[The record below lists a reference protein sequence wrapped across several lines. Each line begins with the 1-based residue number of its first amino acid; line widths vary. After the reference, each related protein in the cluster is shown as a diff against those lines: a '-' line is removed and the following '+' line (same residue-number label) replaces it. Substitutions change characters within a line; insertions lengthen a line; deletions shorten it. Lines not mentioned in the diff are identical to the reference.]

1 MSAHG
6 PPPAT
11 WVLLRGL
18 TREAAHWGDFP
29 AALQAR
35 WPTARVLTLD
45 LPGCGTEHRQRSP
58 DRIEGM
64 VDALRAQ
71 LKTRQV
77 ATPVHLL
84 ALSLG
89 GMVAVDWA
97 RRYPGELAGVVLVN
111 TSLARFSR
119 VDQRLRPANLPALLR
134 LLLAARRPAA
144 REAIVLR
151 LTSNRADEW
160 PAVVSAWADVRR
172 ARPVSTMN
180 ALRQLLAAARYRAPR
195 DAPAVPALVLTS
207 AGDRLV
213 DPACSRRL
221 AAAWSWP
228 LAEHPGA
235 GHDLPLDDGAWVI
248 DQVVD
253 QVAAQAAA
261 QAARWRMPG

>member
-1 MSAHG
+1 MSA
-6 PPPAT
+6 PAEEREAT

-29 AALQAR
+29 ALLRAR
-35 WPTARVLTLD
+35 LPAARVLTLD
-45 LPGCGTEHRQRSP
+45 LPGCGSELRQRSP
-58 DRIEGM
+58 ARIEGI

-71 LKTRQV
+71 LKARQV
-77 ATPVHLL
+77 TTPVHLL

-97 RRYPGELAGVVLVN
+97 RRFPHELAGMVLVN

-119 VDQRLRPANLPALLR
+119 VDQRLRPTNLPVLLR
-134 LLLAARRPAA
+134 LLLAGRDAHA
-144 REAIVLR
+144 RERVVLR
-151 LTSNRADEW
+151 LTSARADALQ
-160 PAVVSAWADVRR
+160 AVLPAWAGVRR

-180 ALRQLLAAARYRAPR
+180 ALRQLWAAARYRAPGE
-195 DAPAVPALVLTS
+195 APAVPALVLVS

-221 AAAWSWP
+221 AHAWHSP

-235 GHDLPLDDGAWVI
+235 GHDLPLDDGNWLVT
-248 DQVVD
+248 QVLA
-253 QVAAQAAA
+253 QVT
-261 QAARWRMPG
+261 RWSAPG